1 MVQHIGKEVVRA
13 ACYSGDF
20 FQDGRRQLLPMLSKS
35 QQSADIQPTCQ
46 DLLSPNTKPRH
57 RAQNPGPTKGN
68 GNHSLPM
75 SNLRGKVSASA
86 SGSAISSAHYPKTM
100 RSHHLSQLSLLH
112 RRGAFPR
119 LCELLEVKGSKASP
133 STYGCS
139 CAPLAQ
145 SRKEDAEAGTAGR
158 SSASDKYN
166 KSRPSNQ

>member
-1 MVQHIGKEVVRA
+1 MADDSCCPHYQSHSKMLTFSLLVKFYWPQTQSQDTGHKILAPQKEVA
-13 ACYSGDF
+13 TIPSQCPTSGA
-20 FQDGRRQLLPMLSKS
+20 R
-35 QQSADIQPTCQ
+35 
-46 DLLSPNTKPRH
+46 
-57 RAQNPGPTKGN
+57 
-68 GNHSLPM
+68 
-75 SNLRGKVSASA
+75 ASA